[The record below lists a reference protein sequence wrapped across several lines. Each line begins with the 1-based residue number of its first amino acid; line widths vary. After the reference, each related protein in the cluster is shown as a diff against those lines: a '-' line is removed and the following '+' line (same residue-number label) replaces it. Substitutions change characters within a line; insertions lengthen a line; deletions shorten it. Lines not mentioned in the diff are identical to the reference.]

1 MSLRHLLLAA
11 ASPLCLV
18 AGPAWAETAIS
29 TAVTTPVATA
39 TAASGARDDVKV
51 TSAGS
56 IKVTSGAALTLNSNN
71 NVTHEGTISIS
82 DASNATGL
90 AIVGG
95 NTGEVKLSGSI
106 SVDDTTEIKDTDS
119 DGDNDGPFAV
129 GFNRVGVRV
138 TGPATFHGSI
148 TQTAGSITVEGNDS
162 AGVALESAIDG
173 SLQTAGIIS
182 MIGDRSYG
190 LHALG
195 TVGGDVVV
203 TGSVTAQ
210 GKDSVGV
217 ALDENVGG
225 KLSINSA
232 IGASGFRST
241 TRGTD
246 AVVAKLDADDLLI
259 GGPAVRVRGDLFGGM
274 LIGSSGSASAYGSS
288 PGVLIGSDA
297 RNVRLGVLGTGADAF
312 GFMNKGTVQ
321 GAGVYDGVSAV
332 GLKFGGLGRTVTV
345 DGGVWNSGSILATG
359 VKASATAFWMGAGA
373 QSANLTNAG
382 VIKATTV
389 ATDANDIAAIRIDAG
404 ASLPYLANSGSI
416 SALVSGSRAS
426 ATAVL
431 DASGS
436 LRTIEN
442 INSVVATVTAT
453 DTTLPVTGRAIA
465 FDLRAN
471 TAGVVLRQYANSD
484 TAITPT
490 ITGDVLFGAGAGR
503 LELLAGVLNGAVA
516 FGSGADSLVI
526 NGGAGLTGAL
536 TDAGG
541 GLTID
546 IVKGR
551 LTDTSTA
558 TVNLTSLNLG
568 AAGELVFTAD
578 PKAAK
583 STLFNVSGAATL
595 ATGSKIGLSFAS
607 KLEAPASFTLIKA
620 GSLTAG
626 ALDQSLLGDTP
637 FLYKATLRVDAPT
650 TSLVAEVR
658 RRSAAEAGMTASES
672 AAYDAVFAAFDKDA
686 AVRDAL
692 LSKTTQAGF
701 QTLYDQFLPDHSG
714 GLFHTLAAASDAAG
728 RGPDADASM
737 SDAGGGLRAWTQ
749 EIAVMIKRDVDRSTA
764 YDAGGFGIAAG
775 IEAPDTALGALG
787 LQTSFLNVDVDEAG
801 AVGSESLSGTVLSAG
816 VYWRE
821 SLGDLTLGAGV
832 TGGYAS
838 MKSQRVL
845 SESGFTRTAESDW
858 KGATVAAHAH
868 VNWNLEGETFYAR
881 PQATLD
887 YFLLKE
893 DDRTETGGGDAMNL
907 AIQARSSSQIAAFAG
922 VSVGARFGMKG
933 DFRWGPELT
942 AGWRQVSGDGADA
955 TTARFVS
962 GGSAFTIASPEL
974 SGGGAVVRLAL
985 RGQSD
990 YVDFALE
997 GGGEVRDDYE
1007 AYDARI
1013 VARMVF

>member
-18 AGPAWAETAIS
+18 AAPAWAETAIS
-29 TAVTTPVATA
+29 TAVTAPVATA

-71 NVTHEGTISIS
+71 NVTHEGAISIA

-106 SVDDTTEIKDTDS
+106 VVDETTEIKDTDS

-129 GFNRVGVRV
+129 GSNRVGVRV

-162 AGVALESAIDG
+162 AGVSLESAIDG

-182 MIGDRSYG
+182 VVGDRSFG

-195 TVGGDVVV
+195 TVGGDVAV
-203 TGSVTAQ
+203 TGAVTAQ

-217 ALDENVGG
+217 ALDDNVGG
-225 KLSINSA
+225 KLSINA
-232 IGASGFRST
+232 AVGASGFRST

-274 LIGSSGSASAYGSS
+274 LVGSSGSASAFGSA
-288 PGVLIGSDA
+288 PGVLIGSDL
-297 RNVRLGVLGTGADAF
+297 RSVRLGVLGTGADAF
-312 GFMNKGTVQ
+312 GFMNKGTV
-321 GAGVYDGVSAV
+321 GGSGIYDGISAV
-332 GLKFGGLGRTVTV
+332 GLKFGGLGGAVTV
-345 DGGVWNSGSILATG
+345 DGGIWNSGSILATG

-382 VIKATTV
+382 VIKAVNV
-389 ATDANDIAAIRIDAG
+389 AVDANDITAIRVDAG
-404 ASLPYLANSGSI
+404 AALPYLANSGSI
-416 SALVSGSRAS
+416 SALVSGSKAS

-442 INSVVATVTAT
+442 IYSIVAAVTAT
-453 DTTLPVTGRAIA
+453 DTTVPVTGRAIA

-471 TAGVVLRQYANSD
+471 TAGVLLKQYANSD
-484 TAITPT
+484 TTITPT
-490 ITGDVLFGAGAGR
+490 ITGDVLFGSGAAR

-516 FGSGADSLVI
+516 FGSGADSLKI
-526 NGGAGLTGAL
+526 DGGAKLTGAL

-541 GLTID
+541 GLSID

-583 STLFNVSGAATL
+583 ATLFNVSGAATL
-595 ATGSKIGLSFAS
+595 ATGSKIGLTFAS

-620 GSLTAG
+620 GSLTTG
-626 ALDQSLLGDTP
+626 ALDQTLLGDTP
-637 FLYKATLRVDAPT
+637 FLYKTTLRVDTPT
-650 TSLVAEVR
+650 TSLVADVR
-658 RRSAAEAGMTASES
+658 RRTAAEANMTASEAS
-672 AAYDAVFAAFDKDA
+672 AYDAVFAAFDKDA

-701 QTLYDQFLPDHSG
+701 QGLYDQFLPDHSG
-714 GLFHTLAAASDAAG
+714 GLFHTLAAASDAAA
-728 RGPDADASM
+728 RGPDSDASM
-737 SDAGGGLRAWTQ
+737 ENQGGLRAWTQ

-775 IEAPDTALGALG
+775 IEAPDTALGAIG
-787 LQTSFLNVDVDEAG
+787 LQTSFLNVDIDEAG

-821 SLGDLTLGAGV
+821 SLGDLTVGAGI

-838 MKSQRVL
+838 MKSERVL
-845 SESGFTRTAESDW
+845 SDNGFTRTAASDW

-868 VNWNLEGETFYAR
+868 VNWNLEGDTFYAK

-893 DDRTETGGGDAMNL
+893 GDRTETGGGDAVNL
-907 AIQARSSSQIAAFAG
+907 AIDERSSSQIAAFAG
-922 VSVGARFGMKG
+922 VSVGAKFGMKG

-985 RGQSD
+985 RGQSE
-990 YVDFALE
+990 YLDFALE
-997 GGGEVRDDYE
+997 GGGEIRDDYE

>member
-11 ASPLCLV
+11 ASPLCLMG
-18 AGPAWAETAIS
+18 APAWAETAIA

-39 TAASGARDDVKV
+39 TAASGARDDVRV
-51 TSAGS
+51 TTAGS
-56 IKVTSGAALTLNSNN
+56 IKPTGGAALTLNSNN
-71 NVTHEGTISIS
+71 SVTLEGAIAIS
-82 DASNATGL
+82 DADNATGV

-106 SVDDTTEIKDTDS
+106 VVDESTVLKDTDS
-119 DGDNDGPFAV
+119 DGDRDGQCAL
-129 GFNRVGVRV
+129 GTNLVGVRV
-138 TGPATFHGSI
+138 SGPATFHGSI

-162 AGVALESAIDG
+162 AGVSLESAIDG
-173 SLQTAGIIS
+173 SLQTAGVIS
-182 MIGDRSYG
+182 VVGDRSYG

-203 TGSVTAQ
+203 TGAVTAQ

-217 ALDENVGG
+217 ALDANVGG

-232 IGASGFRST
+232 VGSSGFRST

-259 GGPAVRVRGDLFGGM
+259 GGSAVRVGGDLFGGM
-274 LIGSSGSASAYGSS
+274 LIGSSGSASSYGSA
-288 PGVLIGSDA
+288 PGVVIGAATRD
-297 RNVRLGVLGTGADAF
+297 VRLGVLGTGADAY
-312 GFMNKGTVQ
+312 GFMNKGAIQ
-321 GAGVYDGVSAV
+321 GSGIYDGINAA

-345 DGGVWNSGSILATG
+345 DGGIWNSGSILATG
-359 VKASATAFWMGAGA
+359 VKASATAVWMGAGA
-373 QSANLTNAG
+373 TSANLTNAG
-382 VIKATTV
+382 VIKANTV
-389 ATDANDIAAIRIDAG
+389 AADANDIQAIRIDAG
-404 ASLPYLANSGSI
+404 ATLPYLANSGSI
-416 SALVSGSRAS
+416 SAVVNGSKAS

-442 INSVVATVTAT
+442 IYAVVATVTAT
-453 DTTLPVTGRAIA
+453 DTTIPVTGRAIA

-471 TAGVVLRQYANSD
+471 TAGVLVKQYANSD
-484 TAITPT
+484 TTITPT
-490 ITGDVLFGAGAGR
+490 ITGDVLFGSGAAR

-516 FGSGADSLVI
+516 FGSGADSLKI
-526 NGGAGLTGAL
+526 DGGAKLTGAL

-541 GLTID
+541 GLTIE

-558 TVNLTSLNLG
+558 AVNLTSLNVG
-568 AAGELVFTAD
+568 ATGELVFTAD
-578 PKAAK
+578 PKASKA
-583 STLFNVSGAATL
+583 TQFNVTGAATL
-595 ATGSKIGLSFAS
+595 ATGSKIGLAFAS

-620 GSLTAG
+620 GALTTG

-637 FLYKATLRVDAPT
+637 FLYKTTLRVDTPT
-650 TSLVAEVR
+650 TSLVADVR
-658 RRSAAEAGMTASES
+658 RRTAAEANMTASES
-672 AAYDAVFAAFDKDA
+672 AAYDAVFAAFDKDT

-692 LSKTTQAGF
+692 LSKTTEAGF
-701 QTLYDQFLPDHSG
+701 QKLYDQFLPDHSG
-714 GLFHTLAAASDAAG
+714 GLFHTLAAASDAAS
-728 RGPDADASM
+728 RGPDSDASM
-737 SDAGGGLRAWTQ
+737 VDTGGVRAWTQ

-775 IEAPDTALGALG
+775 IEVPDTAFGTIG
-787 LQTSFLNVDVDEAG
+787 LQTNFINADVDESG
-801 AVGSESLSGTVLSAG
+801 AVGSESLTGTVLSSG

-821 SLGDLTLGAGV
+821 SLGDLTVGAGL

-838 MKSQRVL
+838 MKSDRVL
-845 SESGFTRTAESDW
+845 SDSGFTRTASSDW
-858 KGATVAAHAH
+858 TGATVAAHAH
-868 VNWNLEGETFYAR
+868 VNWNLQGDTFYAK

-893 DDRTETGGGDAMNL
+893 GDRTETGGGDAMNL
-907 AIQARSSSQIAAFAG
+907 AVDKRSSSQIAAFAG
-922 VSVGARFGMKG
+922 VSVGAKFGLKG

-985 RGQSD
+985 RGQSE

-997 GGGEVRDDYE
+997 GGGEIRDDYE

>member
-29 TAVTTPVATA
+29 TAVTTPVTTA
-39 TAASGARDDVKV
+39 TAAGGARDDVKV

-56 IKVTSGAALTLNSNN
+56 IKVTSGVALTLNSDN
-71 NVTHEGTISIS
+71 NVTHEGVITIS
-82 DASNATGL
+82 DASDASGV

-95 NTGEVKLSGSI
+95 KTGEVKLSGSI
-106 SVDDTTEIKDTDS
+106 VVDDTTEIKDTDT
-119 DGDNDGPFAV
+119 DGDMDGAFAV
-129 GFNRVGVRV
+129 GSNRVGVRV

-148 TQTAGSITVEGNDS
+148 TQAAGTVTVEGNDS

-173 SLQTAGIIS
+173 SLQTAGAIS
-182 MIGDRSYG
+182 VIGDRSYG

-195 TVGGDVVV
+195 TVGGDVAV

-217 ALDENVGG
+217 ALDDNVGG

-274 LIGSSGSASAYGSS
+274 LIGSSGSASAYGSA
-288 PGVLIGSDA
+288 PGVLIGSDT

-312 GFMNKGTVQ
+312 GFMNKGAIL
-321 GAGVYDGVSAV
+321 GAGIYDGVAAV
-332 GLKFGGLGRTVTV
+332 GVKFGGLGHTVSV
-345 DGGVWNSGSILATG
+345 EGGVWNSGSILATG
-359 VKASATAFWMGAGA
+359 VKAGATAFWMGAGA
-373 QSANLTNAG
+373 SSANLTNAA
-382 VIKATTV
+382 VIKASTT

-416 SALVSGSRAS
+416 SAVVSGSKAS

-436 LRTIEN
+436 LRTLEN
-442 INSVVATVTAT
+442 INSIAATVTAT
-453 DTTLPVTGRAIA
+453 DATIPVTGRAIA
-465 FDLRAN
+465 LDLRAN
-471 TAGVVLRQYANSD
+471 TAGVTLRQYANSD

-490 ITGDVLFGAGAGR
+490 ITGDVLFGSGAGR

-526 NGGAGLTGAL
+526 NGGAKLTGAL

-541 GLTID
+541 GLTVD

-620 GSLTAG
+620 GSLTTG
-626 ALDQSLLGDTP
+626 TLDDSLLGDTP
-637 FLYKATLRVDAPT
+637 YLYKATLRVDAPT
-650 TSLVAEVR
+650 TSLVADVR
-658 RRSAAEAGMTASES
+658 RRTAAEAGMTASES
-672 AAYDAVFAAFDKDA
+672 AAYDAVFAAFDKDT

-692 LSKTTQAGF
+692 LGKTTQAGF
-701 QTLYDQFLPDHSG
+701 QALYDQFLPDHAG
-714 GLFHTLAAASDAAG
+714 GLFHTLAAASDAAS
-728 RGPDADASM
+728 RGPDADVSM
-737 SDAGGGLRAWTQ
+737 SDEEGGLRAWTQ
-749 EIAVMIKRDVDRSTA
+749 EIGVMIKRDVDRSTA

-775 IEAPDTALGALG
+775 IEAPNTALGAVG
-787 LQTSFLNVDVDEAG
+787 LQTSFLNVDVDEVG

-821 SLGDLTLGAGV
+821 SLGQLTVGAGI

-838 MKSQRVL
+838 LKSERVL
-845 SESGFTRTAESDW
+845 SDSGFTRTASSDW
-858 KGATVAAHAH
+858 NGATVAAHAH
-868 VNWNLEGETFYAR
+868 VNWNLEGDTFYAR

-893 DDRTETGGGDAMNL
+893 GDRTETGGGEAVNL
-907 AIQARSSSQIAAFAG
+907 AIEERSSSQIAAFAG
-922 VSVGARFGMKG
+922 VSIGARFGLKG

-962 GGSAFTIASPEL
+962 GGSAFTIAAPEL

>member
-11 ASPLCLV
+11 ASPLCLMV
-18 AGPAWAETAIS
+18 APAWAETAIS
-29 TAVTTPVATA
+29 TAVTTPIATA
-39 TAASGARDDVKV
+39 TAASGVRDDVKV

-56 IKVTSGAALTLNSNN
+56 IKITSGAALTLNSNN
-71 NVTHEGTISIS
+71 NVTHEGVLSIS

-95 NTGEVKLSGSI
+95 ATGEVKLSGSI
-106 SVDDTTEIKDTDS
+106 VIDDTTEIKDTDS
-119 DGDNDGPFAV
+119 DGDMDGPFAV
-129 GFNRVGVRV
+129 GSNRVGVRV

-148 TQTAGSITVEGNDS
+148 TQTAGTITVEGNDS

-173 SLQTAGIIS
+173 SLQTAGAIS
-182 MIGDRSYG
+182 VIGDRSYG

-203 TGSVTAQ
+203 TGAVTAQ

-217 ALDENVGG
+217 ALDDNVGG

-232 IGASGFRST
+232 IGASGYRST

-274 LIGSSGSASAYGSS
+274 LIGSSGSASAYGSA
-288 PGVLIGSDA
+288 PGVLIGSDT
-297 RNVRLGVLGTGADAF
+297 RNVRLGVLGTDAF

-321 GAGVYDGVSAV
+321 GAGIYDGVTAV
-332 GLKFGGLGRTVTV
+332 GVKFGGLGHTVTV
-345 DGGVWNSGSILATG
+345 DGGIWNSGSILATG

-373 QSANLTNAG
+373 SSANLTNAG
-382 VIKATTV
+382 VIKASTT
-389 ATDANDIAAIRIDAG
+389 ATEANDIAAIRVDAG

-416 SALVSGSRAS
+416 SAIVSGSK
-426 ATAVL
+426 ATATALL

-436 LRTIEN
+436 LRTLEN
-442 INSVVATVTAT
+442 INSIAATVTAT
-453 DTTLPVTGRAIA
+453 DTTVPVTGRAIA
-465 FDLRAN
+465 LDLRAN
-471 TAGVVLRQYANSD
+471 TAGVTLRQYANSD

-490 ITGDVLFGAGAGR
+490 ITGDVLSGSGAAR

-526 NGGAGLTGAL
+526 DGGAKLTGAL

-541 GLTID
+541 GLTVD

-578 PKAAK
+578 PKTAK
-583 STLFNVSGAATL
+583 STQFNVAGAATL
-595 ATGSKIGLSFAS
+595 ATGSKIGLGFAS
-607 KLEAPASFTLIKA
+607 KLEAPASFTLIRA
-620 GSLTAG
+620 GSLTTG
-626 ALDQSLLGDTP
+626 TLDDSLLGDTP
-637 FLYKATLRVDAPT
+637 YLYKTTLRVDAPT
-650 TSLVAEVR
+650 TSLVADVR
-658 RRSAAEAGMTASES
+658 RRTAAEANMTASES
-672 AAYDAVFAAFDKDA
+672 AAYDAVFAAFDKDT

-692 LSKTTQAGF
+692 LGKTTQAGF
-701 QTLYDQFLPDHSG
+701 QALYDQFLSDHSG

-728 RGPDADASM
+728 RGPDADASL
-737 SDAGGGLRAWTQ
+737 SDEGGGLRAWTQ
-749 EIAVMIKRDVDRSTA
+749 EIGVMIKRDVDRSTA

-775 IEAPDTALGALG
+775 IEAPDTALGAIG

-801 AVGSESLSGTVLSAG
+801 AAGSESLSGTVLSAG

-821 SLGDLTLGAGV
+821 SLGQLTVGAGI

-838 MKSQRVL
+838 LKSERVL
-845 SESGFTRTAESDW
+845 SDSGFTRAASSDW
-858 KGATVAAHAH
+858 NGATVAAHAH
-868 VNWNLEGETFYAR
+868 VNWHLEGDTFYAR

-893 DDRTETGGGDAMNL
+893 GDRTETGGGDAVNL
-907 AIQARSSSQIAAFAG
+907 AIDERSSSQIAAFAG
-922 VSVGARFGMKG
+922 VSVGAKFGMKG

-997 GGGEVRDDYE
+997 GGGEIRDDYE

>member
-11 ASPLCLV
+11 ASPLCLM
-18 AGPAWAETAIS
+18 AAPAWAETAIS

-39 TAASGARDDVKV
+39 TAASGVRDDVKV

-56 IKVTSGAALTLNSNN
+56 IKITSGAALTLNSNN
-71 NVTHEGTISIS
+71 NVTHEGVLSIS

-95 NTGEVKLSGSI
+95 ATGEVKLSGSI
-106 SVDDTTEIKDTDS
+106 VIDDTTEIKDTDS
-119 DGDNDGPFAV
+119 DGDMDGPFAV
-129 GFNRVGVRV
+129 GSNRVGVRV

-148 TQTAGSITVEGNDS
+148 TQTAGTITVEGNDS

-173 SLQTAGIIS
+173 SLQTAGAIS
-182 MIGDRSYG
+182 VIGDRSYG

-203 TGSVTAQ
+203 TGAVTAQ

-217 ALDENVGG
+217 ALDDNVGG

-232 IGASGFRST
+232 IGASGYRST

-274 LIGSSGSASAYGSS
+274 LIGSSGSASAYGSA
-288 PGVLIGSDA
+288 PGVLIGSDT
-297 RNVRLGVLGTGADAF
+297 RNVRLGVLGTDAF
-312 GFMNKGTVQ
+312 GFMNNGTVQ
-321 GAGVYDGVSAV
+321 GAGIYDGVTAV
-332 GLKFGGLGRTVTV
+332 GVKFGGLGHTVTV
-345 DGGVWNSGSILATG
+345 DGGIWNSGSILATG

-373 QSANLTNAG
+373 SSANLTNAG
-382 VIKATTV
+382 VIKASTT
-389 ATDANDIAAIRIDAG
+389 ATEANDIAAIRVDAG

-416 SALVSGSRAS
+416 SAIVSGSK
-426 ATAVL
+426 ATATALL

-436 LRTIEN
+436 LRTLEN
-442 INSVVATVTAT
+442 INSIAATVTAT
-453 DTTLPVTGRAIA
+453 DTTVPVTGRAIA
-465 FDLRAN
+465 LDLRAN
-471 TAGVVLRQYANSD
+471 TAGVTLRQYANSD

-490 ITGDVLFGAGAGR
+490 ITGDVLFGSGAAR

-526 NGGAGLTGAL
+526 DGGAKLTGAL

-541 GLTID
+541 GLTVD

-578 PKAAK
+578 PKTAK
-583 STLFNVSGAATL
+583 STQFNVAGAATL
-595 ATGSKIGLSFAS
+595 ATGSKIGLGFAS
-607 KLEAPASFTLIKA
+607 KLEAPASFTLIRA
-620 GSLTAG
+620 GSLTTG
-626 ALDQSLLGDTP
+626 TLDDSLLGDTP
-637 FLYKATLRVDAPT
+637 YLYKTTLRVDAPT
-650 TSLVAEVR
+650 TSLVADVR
-658 RRSAAEAGMTASES
+658 RRTAAEANMTASES
-672 AAYDAVFAAFDKDA
+672 AAYDAVFAAFDKDT

-692 LSKTTQAGF
+692 LGKTTQAGF
-701 QTLYDQFLPDHSG
+701 QALYDQFLPDHSG

-728 RGPDADASM
+728 RGPDADASL
-737 SDAGGGLRAWTQ
+737 SDERGGLRAWTQ
-749 EIAVMIKRDVDRSTA
+749 EIGVVIKRDVDRSTA

-775 IEAPDTALGALG
+775 IEAPDTALGAIG

-801 AVGSESLSGTVLSAG
+801 AAGSESLSGTVLSAG

-821 SLGDLTLGAGV
+821 SLGQLTVGAGI

-838 MKSQRVL
+838 LKSERVL
-845 SESGFTRTAESDW
+845 SDSGFTRAASSDW
-858 KGATVAAHAH
+858 NGATVAAHAH
-868 VNWNLEGETFYAR
+868 VNWHLEGDTFYAR

-893 DDRTETGGGDAMNL
+893 GDRTETGGGDAVNL
-907 AIQARSSSQIAAFAG
+907 AIDERSSSQIAAFAG
-922 VSVGARFGMKG
+922 VSVGAKFGMKG

-997 GGGEVRDDYE
+997 GGGEIRDDYE

>member
-1 MSLRHLLLAA
+1 MSPRHLLLAA
-11 ASPLCLV
+11 DSPLCLM
-18 AGPAWAETAIS
+18 AAAPAWAETAIA
-29 TAVTTPVATA
+29 TAVTTPAATA
-39 TAASGARDDVKV
+39 AAASGARDDVRV
-51 TSAGS
+51 TTAGS
-56 IKVTSGAALTLNSNN
+56 IKPTGGTALTLNSNN
-71 NVTHEGTISIS
+71 SVTLEGAIAIS
-82 DASNATGL
+82 DANNATGI
-90 AIVGG
+90 AVVGG

-106 SVDDTTEIKDTDS
+106 VVDETTELKDTDS
-119 DGDNDGPFAV
+119 DGDLDGQFAV
-129 GFNRVGVRV
+129 GTNRVGVRV

-162 AGVALESAIDG
+162 AGVSLESAIDG

-182 MIGDRSYG
+182 VVGDRSYG

-203 TGSVTAQ
+203 TGAVTAQ

-217 ALDENVGG
+217 ALDDNVGG

-241 TRGTD
+241 TRG
-246 AVVAKLDADDLLI
+246 AEAAVAKLDADDLLI
-259 GGPAVRVRGDLFGGM
+259 GGPAVRVGGDLFRGM
-274 LIGSSGSASAYGSS
+274 LIGASGSASSYGSAPS
-288 PGVLIGSDA
+288 VVIGSA
-297 RNVRLGVLGTGADAF
+297 TRNVRLDVLGTGADVY

-321 GAGVYDGVSAV
+321 GSGIYDGINAV

-345 DGGVWNSGSILATG
+345 DGGIWNSGSILATG
-359 VKASATAFWMGAGA
+359 VKASAAAFWMGAGA
-373 QSANLTNAG
+373 TSANLTNAG
-382 VIKATTV
+382 LIKANTV
-389 ATDANDIAAIRIDAG
+389 AADANDIQAIRIDAG

-416 SALVSGSRAS
+416 SAIVNGSKAS

-442 INSVVATVTAT
+442 IYSIVATVTAT
-453 DTTLPVTGRAIA
+453 DATIPVTGRSIA
-465 FDLRAN
+465 LDLRAN
-471 TAGVVLRQYANSD
+471 TAGVLLRQYANSD
-484 TAITPT
+484 TNITPT
-490 ITGDVLFGAGAGR
+490 ITGDVLFGSGAAR

-516 FGSGADSLVI
+516 FGSGADSLKI
-526 NGGAGLTGAL
+526 DGGAKLTGAL

-558 TVNLTSLNLG
+558 TVNLTSLNVG
-568 AAGELVFTAD
+568 ATGELVFTAD
-578 PKAAK
+578 PKNAK
-583 STLFNVSGAATL
+583 STQFNVAGAATL
-595 ATGSKIGLSFAS
+595 ATGSKIGLAFAS

-620 GSLTAG
+620 GLLTTG
-626 ALDQSLLGDTP
+626 VLDQSLLGDTP
-637 FLYKATLRVDAPT
+637 FLYKTTLRVDTPT

-658 RRSAAEAGMTASES
+658 RRTAAEANMTASEAS
-672 AAYDAVFAAFDKDA
+672 AYDAVFAAFDKDTS
-686 AVRDAL
+686 VRAAL
-692 LSKTTQAGF
+692 LSKTTEAGF
-701 QTLYDQFLPDHSG
+701 QKLYDQFLPDHSG
-714 GLFHTLAAASDAAG
+714 GLFHTLAAASDAAS
-728 RGPDADASM
+728 RGPDSDASM
-737 SDAGGGLRAWTQ
+737 VDTGGLRAWTQ
-749 EIAVMIKRDVDRSTA
+749 EIAVMVKRDVDRSTA

-775 IEAPDTALGALG
+775 IEVPDTAFGTIG
-787 LQTSFLNVDVDEAG
+787 LQTNFINADVDEAG
-801 AVGSESLSGTVLSAG
+801 AVGSESLTGAVLSAG

-821 SLGDLTLGAGV
+821 SLGDLTVGAGV

-838 MKSQRVL
+838 MKSDRVL
-845 SESGFTRTAESDW
+845 SDSGFTRTASSDW

-868 VNWNLEGETFYAR
+868 VNWNLEGNTFYAK

-893 DDRTETGGGDAMNL
+893 GDRTETGGGDAMNL
-907 AIQARSSSQIAAFAG
+907 AVDKRSSSQIAAFAG
-922 VSVGARFGMKG
+922 VSVGAKFGLNG

-942 AGWRQVSGDGADA
+942 SGWRQVSGDGADA
-955 TTARFVS
+955 TTAHFVS

-974 SGGGAVVRLAL
+974 SGGGVVVRLAL
-985 RGQSD
+985 RGQSE

-997 GGGEVRDDYE
+997 GGGEIRDDYE

>member
-11 ASPLCLV
+11 AAPLCLM
-18 AGPAWAETAIS
+18 AAPAWAETAIS
-29 TAVTTPVATA
+29 TAVTTPVTTA

-56 IKVTSGAALTLNSNN
+56 IKVTSGAALTLNSDN
-71 NVTHEGTISIS
+71 NVTHEGVISIS

-95 NTGEVKLSGSI
+95 ATGEVKLSGSI
-106 SVDDTTEIKDTDS
+106 AVDDTTEAKDADTD
-119 DGDNDGPFAV
+119 GDIDGPFAV
-129 GFNRVGVRV
+129 GSNRVGVRV

-148 TQTAGSITVEGNDS
+148 TQTAGTITVEGNDS

-173 SLQTAGIIS
+173 SLQTAGAIS
-182 MIGDRSYG
+182 VIGDRSYG

-195 TVGGDVVV
+195 TVGGDVAV
-203 TGSVTAQ
+203 TGAVTAQ
-210 GKDSVGV
+210 GKDSVGL
-217 ALDENVGG
+217 ALDDNVGG

-274 LIGSSGSASAYGSS
+274 LIGSSGSASAYGSA
-288 PGVLIGSDA
+288 PGVLIGSDT
-297 RNVRLGVLGTGADAF
+297 RNVRLGVLGTGADAY

-321 GAGVYDGVSAV
+321 GAGIYDGVEAV
-332 GLKFGGLGRTVTV
+332 GVKFGGLGHTVTV

-359 VKASATAFWMGAGA
+359 TKASATAFWMGAGA
-373 QSANLTNAG
+373 SSANLTNTA
-382 VIKATTV
+382 VIKASTT

-416 SALVSGSRAS
+416 SAIVSGSKAS

-436 LRTIEN
+436 LRTLEN
-442 INSVVATVTAT
+442 IYSIAATVTAT
-453 DTTLPVTGRAIA
+453 DTTIPVTGRAIA
-465 FDLRAN
+465 LDLRAN
-471 TAGVVLRQYANSD
+471 TAGVTLRQYANSD
-484 TAITPT
+484 TTITPS
-490 ITGDVLFGAGAGR
+490 ITGDVLFGSGAAR
-503 LELLAGVLNGAVA
+503 LELLAGALNGAVA

-526 NGGAGLTGAL
+526 DGGAKLTGAV

-551 LTDTSTA
+551 LTDTGAA
-558 TVNLTSLNLG
+558 TINLTSLNVG
-568 AAGELVFTAD
+568 AAGEMVFTAD
-578 PKAAK
+578 PKTAK
-583 STLFNVSGAATL
+583 STQFNVAGAATL
-595 ATGSKIGLSFAS
+595 ATGAKIGLAFAS
-607 KLEAPASFTLIKA
+607 KLEAPTSFTLIKA
-620 GSLTAG
+620 GALTAG
-626 ALDQSLLGDTP
+626 TLDDALLGDTP
-637 FLYKATLRVDAPT
+637 YLYKTTLRVDAPT
-650 TSLVAEVR
+650 TSLVADVR
-658 RRSAAEAGMTASES
+658 RRTAAEAGMTASES
-672 AAYDAVFAAFDKDA
+672 AAYDAVFAAFDKDT

-692 LSKTTQAGF
+692 LGKTTQAGF
-701 QTLYDQFLPDHSG
+701 QGLYDQFLPDHSG
-714 GLFHTLAAASDAAG
+714 GLFHTLAAASDAAS

-737 SDAGGGLRAWTQ
+737 NDEGGGLRAWTQ
-749 EIAVMIKRDVDRSTA
+749 EIGVMIKRDVDRSTA

-775 IEAPDTALGALG
+775 IEAPDTALGAIG

-821 SLGDLTLGAGV
+821 SLGQLTVGAGLS
-832 TGGYAS
+832 GGYARL
-838 MKSQRVL
+838 KSERVL
-845 SESGFTRTAESDW
+845 SDSGFTRAASSDW
-858 KGATVAAHAH
+858 NGATVAAHAH
-868 VNWNLEGETFYAR
+868 VNWNLEGDTFYAR

-893 DDRTETGGGDAMNL
+893 GDRTETGGGDAVNL
-907 AIQARSSSQIAAFAG
+907 AIDERSSSQIAAFAG
-922 VSVGARFGMKG
+922 VSVGAKFGMKG

-997 GGGEVRDDYE
+997 GGGEIRDDYE

>member
-1 MSLRHLLLAA
+1 MSPRHLLLAA
-11 ASPLCLV
+11 ASPLCLM
-18 AGPAWAETAIS
+18 AAPAWAETAIS
-29 TAVTTPVATA
+29 TAVTTPIATA

-56 IKVTSGAALTLNSNN
+56 IKVTSGAALTLNSDN
-71 NVTHEGTISIS
+71 NVTHEGAISIS

-106 SVDDTTEIKDTDS
+106 VVDESTELKDTDS
-119 DGDNDGPFAV
+119 DGDLDGQFAV
-129 GFNRVGVRV
+129 GSNRVGVRV

-148 TQTAGSITVEGNDS
+148 TQTGGSITVEGNDS

-182 MIGDRSYG
+182 VIGDRSYG

-217 ALDENVGG
+217 ALEENVGG
-225 KLSINSA
+225 KLSINSVV
-232 IGASGFRST
+232 GASGFRTT

-259 GGPAVRVRGDLFGGM
+259 GGPAVRVRGDLFGG
-274 LIGSSGSASAYGSS
+274 LVVGAAGSASAYGSA
-288 PGVLIGSDA
+288 PGVLIGSEL
-297 RNVRLGVLGTGADAF
+297 RSVRLGVLGTGADAF

-321 GAGVYDGVSAV
+321 GVGIYDGVNAI
-332 GLKFGGLGRTVTV
+332 GLKFGGLGGGVTV
-345 DGGVWNSGSILATG
+345 DGGIWNSGAIQATG
-359 VKASATAFWMGAGA
+359 AKASATALWMGTGA
-373 QSANLTNAG
+373 QSAKLSNAG
-382 VIKATTV
+382 VIKASTV
-389 ATDANDIAAIRIDAG
+389 ATDANDIQAIRIDAG

-416 SALVSGSRAS
+416 SAVVNGSKAS
-426 ATAVL
+426 ATAVF

-442 INSVVATVTAT
+442 IYSVVASVTAT
-453 DTTLPVTGRAIA
+453 DTTVPVTGRAIA

-471 TAGVVLRQYANSD
+471 TAGVLLRQYANSD

-490 ITGDVLFGAGAGR
+490 IAGDVLFGSGAAR

-526 NGGAGLTGAL
+526 DGGAKLTGAL

-551 LTDTSTA
+551 LTDTSTNA
-558 TVNLTSLNLG
+558 VNLTSLNLG

-578 PKAAK
+578 PTNAKA
-583 STLFNVSGAATL
+583 TRFNVSGAASL
-595 ATGSKIGLSFAS
+595 ATGSKIGLTFAS
-607 KLEAPASFTLIKA
+607 KLQAPASFTLIQA
-620 GSLTAG
+620 GSLTTG
-626 ALDQSLLGDTP
+626 VLDQSLLGDTP
-637 FLYKATLRVDAPT
+637 FLYRTTLRVDTPT
-650 TSLVAEVR
+650 TSLVADVR
-658 RRSAAEAGMTASES
+658 RRTAAEANMTPSEAS
-672 AAYDAVFAAFDKDA
+672 AYDAVFAAFDKDSS
-686 AVRDAL
+686 VRDAL
-692 LSKTTQAGF
+692 LSKTTEAGF
-701 QTLYDQFLPDHSG
+701 LGLYDQFLPDHSG
-714 GLFHTLAAASDAAG
+714 GLFHTLAAASDAAS

-737 SDAGGGLRAWTQ
+737 VDTGGVRAWTQ
-749 EIAVMIKRDVDRSTA
+749 EIGVMIKRDTDRSTA

-775 IEAPDTALGALG
+775 IEAPDTALGAIG

-821 SLGDLTLGAGV
+821 SLGTLTVGAGI

-838 MKSQRVL
+838 MKSERVL
-845 SESGFTRTAESDW
+845 SDSGFTRTAESDW

-868 VNWNLEGETFYAR
+868 VNWNLQGDTFYAK
-881 PQATLD
+881 PQATFD

-893 DDRTETGGGDAMNL
+893 GDRTEAGGGDAMNL
-907 AIQARSSSQIAAFAG
+907 AIDERSSSQVAAFAG
-922 VSVGARFGMKG
+922 VSVGAKFGLKG

-942 AGWRQVSGDGADA
+942 AGWRQVAGDGADA

-962 GGSAFTIASPEL
+962 GGSAFTIAAPEL

-997 GGGEVRDDYE
+997 GGGEIRDDYE